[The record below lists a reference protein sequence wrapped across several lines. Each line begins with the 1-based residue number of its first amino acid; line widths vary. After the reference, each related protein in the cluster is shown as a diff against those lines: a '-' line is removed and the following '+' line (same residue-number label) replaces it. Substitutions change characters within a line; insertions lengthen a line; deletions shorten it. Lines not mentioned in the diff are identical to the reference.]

1 MIEEIID
8 FQEENLWKSRDKSLE
23 HELCL
28 IGKYVKTQIDKNFF
42 EYLADINMI
51 TVTLIRNNNENII
64 KLEEENVYKIV
75 GNLKK
80 YKSPK
85 SLKEYSQLEVK
96 NIEKVEDENIY
107 LNTLK
112 RKEEILKKA
121 EKNKIDVLN
130 IIEEKMNKKEKINLL
145 YIVSKSFTRNNK
157 KRDILNDLYLNE
169 EEKEILEKYFGL
181 DFKDESN
188 IIRMKLEISEFFD
201 KKRVLSEIRAKQKEK
216 KIDSLVFIKGGG
228 SDLDYFDDLV
238 FCEKIVELGVPFIT
252 AIGHKDDNDLLLSQL
267 SKLSDANYNTPTRLG
282 VEFINLHKIYFNDL
296 KDEQTILLKEKIS
309 ENIIKIKKMNMERK
323 ELEINLEKEK
333 NKVEDKNSRI
343 NRLETDKNNLE
354 KESNKLRFK
363 NIISSFII
371 VILLGYSIFSTF
383 FMKREV
389 KEKNEITKI
398 EEVNREKNIK
408 VEETKKKIEEV
419 KKEEKS
425 NTTKNT
431 LKENLDNL
439 KDKIIGT
446 EKKDSNNNQKNIS
459 TKKVENKGKKLVYSE
474 DDIYTIL
481 LWKGYRG
488 ERAIQEFQRD
498 NGMKVTGKVDETL
511 LKKLGI
517 KVEYK

>member
-1 MIEEIID
+1 MIKEIID
-8 FQEENLWKSRDKSLE
+8 FQEANLWKNITDENKI
-23 HELCL
+23 CL
-28 IGKYVKTQIDKNFF
+28 IGKYINIQGKEKSW

-51 TVTLIRNNNENII
+51 TVTLKKINNEDSK
-64 KLEEENVYKIV
+64 KLENGKIYKII
-75 GNLKK
+75 GELKK
-80 YKSPK
+80 YKISEK
-85 SLKEYSQLEVK
+85 SKESNKLEVIE
-96 NIEKVEDENIY
+96 IEKVEDENIY

-121 EKNKIDVLN
+121 KENKTDILN

-169 EEKEILEKYFGL
+169 EEKDILENYFGL
-181 DFKDESN
+181 DFEYENNDDKNNKNKSKNKNN
-188 IIRMKLEISEFFD
+188 IIRMKLETSEFFD
-201 KKRVLSEIRAKQKEK
+201 KKRVLSEIRTKQEEK

-296 KDEQTILLKEKIS
+296 KDEETILLKEKIS
-309 ENIIKIKKMNMERK
+309 ENMTKIKKLNAEKK
-323 ELEINLEKEK
+323 ELKLNLEKEK
-333 NKVEDKNSRI
+333 REIEDKLGSVK
-343 NRLETDKNNLE
+343 TKNVI
-354 KESNKLRFK
+354 FM
-363 NIISSFII
+363 FII

-389 KEKNEITKI
+389 ESKSETTKI
-398 EEVNREKNIK
+398 EEINREKNIK
-408 VEETKKKIEEV
+408 VEDI
-419 KKEEKS
+419 KKEEKN

-439 KDKIIGT
+439 KEKIIGT

-459 TKKVENKGKKLVYSE
+459 IKKVENKGKKLVYSE
-474 DDIYTIL
+474 DYLYTVL
-481 LWKGYRG
+481 SWKGYRG
-488 ERAIQEFQRD
+488 ERAIQEFQKA
-498 NGMKVTGKVDETL
+498 NGMKVTGKVDENL